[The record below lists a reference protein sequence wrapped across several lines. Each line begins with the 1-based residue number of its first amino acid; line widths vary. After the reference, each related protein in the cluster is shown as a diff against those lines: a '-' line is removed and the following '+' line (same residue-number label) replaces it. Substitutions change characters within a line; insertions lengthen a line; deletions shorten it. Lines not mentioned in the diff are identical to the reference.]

1 MLDLDALKPRRA
13 AKVRS
18 HVAVCTQCTSLN
30 GQVSAVST
38 TLASVSSVSYP
49 AMPESLSARL
59 DTALASESAQRLA
72 SAPATEAG
80 RRDLPQRS
88 DRARHERRA
97 WKLPGMSV
105 LATRLVAAAGA
116 LVIVGAGGY
125 EIAANVSGTN
135 TSGTTA
141 SSSGAAAMPR
151 PQTSQLSVG
160 PMVHYGYPASNK
172 EIRVVSSDTNFEPA
186 KLGSEAVAA
195 VRAARLRDAAGFRAA
210 TNAPAA
216 SAGANASDKAA
227 GTSSG
232 SAMAGCLDRIVGDQT
247 VQLMEIARY
256 AGKPAMI
263 IVTAASA
270 ARAAEVWVV
279 PPTCSGS
286 HPDVLDH
293 LTLSRT

>member
-1 MLDLDALKPRRA
+1 MLDLDALKPRKA

-18 HVAVCTQCTSLN
+18 HVAVCNQCTSLN

-49 AMPESLSARL
+49 AMPESLSAQL
-59 DTALASESAQRLA
+59 DIALASESTQRLA

-88 DRARHERRA
+88 DRARQERRG
-97 WKLPGMSV
+97 WKLPGVSV

-135 TSGTTA
+135 TSGTAA

-160 PMVHYGYPASNK
+160 PMVHYGYPTSNK

-186 KLGSEAVAA
+186 KLSSEAVAA

-227 GTSSG
+227 GTSSS

-263 IVTAASA
+263 IVTAASGE
-270 ARAAEVWVV
+270 RAAQVWVV

-293 LTLSRT
+293 LRLSRT